1 MITNNI
7 NNILRIRKKKDLL
20 TYIWT
25 KRKVNTLPKNDHENI
40 IKLLQEKYKNLRK
53 EDRIKLINSHILN
66 INEKDVSEIY
76 DFSFLKEQEKE
87 IQDEYENK
95 RKLKILKLRKPAYLQ
110 QRKIKKRV
118 NNSLI
123 TDNEYED
130 NFCTNKEKELE
141 DIERYT
147 LVEDLYK
154 SYIYSKSFTLLNDQ
168 YMTKHK
174 ITNDFIYLMINS
186 IRQNILEKIKPTLIN
201 EFAVH
206 KNPYMLFKNSLF
218 NFILHKYVKNPYEET
233 LIENYINKKVSL
245 NILKINSANV
255 PVEIYEPLV
264 SFRGDIHYNYNL
276 KEKFNESINTS
287 LNILSFLINEKKQQ
301 KDKNSSVNLKMNE
314 ENEIKKKKTM
324 KMKND
329 EKKTNAEMYDEMN
342 NEKRDII
349 NEVLKILPENKK
361 YHFDNYPFENLKSF
375 KTNMRKKY
383 VGGIK
388 NNKPLNIED
397 EELSYMRYPNLQC
410 VSHSLPKDIKYR
422 DNVIHAIKVLERSKY
437 WDHKSKIK
445 AINTLIEVWNNM
457 NSSDHYENLFD
468 KSLPII
474 YSKDMLKKTKTRKE
488 TYNKGLTYIQSLT
501 TQKPLN
507 MRLKKN

>member
-1 MITNNI
+1 MIKNNL
-7 NNILRIRKKKDLL
+7 NNILRITKKKDLQI
-20 TYIWT
+20 YIWT
-25 KRKVNTLPKNDHENI
+25 KRKVSTQLENDKENI
-40 IKLLQEKYKNLRK
+40 IQSLLEKYKNLRK
-53 EDRIKLINSHILN
+53 DDKLKLINNHLVN
-66 INEKDVSEIY
+66 IKEKDINEIY
-76 DFSFLKEQEKE
+76 DFCYKKEEEKE

-95 RKLKILKLRKPAYLQ
+95 KKLKILKLRKPAYLQ
-110 QRKIKKRV
+110 QRRMKKKV
-118 NNSLI
+118 NNSLTI
-123 TDNEYED
+123 DNEYEE
-130 NFCTNKEKELE
+130 NLYIHKEKELE

-147 LVEDLYK
+147 LIEDLYK
-154 SYIYSKSFTLLNDQ
+154 SYIYSKSFTLLNHQ

-174 ITNDFIYLMINS
+174 ITNDFVYLMINT
-186 IRQNILEKIKPTLIN
+186 IRQSILEKIKPTLIN

-206 KNPYMLFKNSLF
+206 KNPYMLFKNALF
-218 NFILHKYVKNPYEET
+218 NFILHMYVKNPYEET
-233 LIENYINKKVSL
+233 LIEDYINKKVNL

-255 PVEIYEPLV
+255 PVEVYEPLV
-264 SFRGDIHYNYNL
+264 SFRGDIHYNYDL
-276 KEKFNESINTS
+276 KEKFNDSIDTS
-287 LNILSFLINEKKQQ
+287 LNIINFLTSEKEKQKNDRDSINQ
-301 KDKNSSVNLKMNE
+301 KMNKR
-314 ENEIKKKKTM
+314 NDLKKKKTT
-324 KMKND
+324 KMGNE
-329 EKKTNAEMYDEMN
+329 EKETDAERLDGMS

-349 NEVLKILPENKK
+349 NEILKILPENKK

-383 VGGIK
+383 IGGIK

-397 EELSYMRYPNLQC
+397 EELSHMRYPNLQC

-422 DNVIHAIKVLERSKY
+422 DNVIHAIKVLERSKH

-457 NSSDHYENLFD
+457 HSSDHYENLFD
-468 KSLPII
+468 KSLPVI

-488 TYNKGLTYIQSLT
+488 TYNKGLNYIQSLT